1 MSKPSS
7 KTKASGSVHDS
18 IFESSA
24 KEEPTMNQCK
34 YLIYLYKAKIQSKI
48 LKRHEFLQNAK
59 TKDFPFFAMANR
71 KPGSFAIHFLNT
83 FSVNENLNRGLVS
96 QLINDAK
103 LNNKFDLKLIAKFC
117 DSANAYYKARA
128 NS

>member
-1 MSKPSS
+1 MPKSSS
-7 KTKASGSVHDS
+7 KTQPSGSVHDS

-48 LKRHEFLQNAK
+48 LKRHKFLQNAK

-71 KPGSFAIHFLNT
+71 KAGSFAIHFLNT
-83 FSVNENLNRGLVS
+83 FSVNENLNRGAVS
-96 QLINDAK
+96 QLINNAK
-103 LNNKFDLKLIAKFC
+103 LNNKFDLKLIARFC
-117 DSANAYYKARA
+117 DSANAYYQAKAD
-128 NS
+128 S